1 MAKLSKTM
9 LQCFNNTNA
18 VLKYDM
24 DSWEYRQGMISVI
37 NLILMDNRAYK
48 GYRYLTINEVPAGQ
62 LPGINLLN
70 GEPHPDYEKRFANT
84 DATRRE
90 YILKD

>member
-1 MAKLSKTM
+1 MHS
-9 LQCFNNTNA
+9 
-18 VLKYDM
+18 V
-24 DSWEYRQGMISVI
+24 EYRQGMISVI
-37 NLILMDNRAYK
+37 NLILMDNRAYR

-70 GEPHPDYEKRFANT
+70 GSAEPHPDYEKRFANT
-84 DATRRE
+84 DSTRRE

>member
-1 MAKLSKTM
+1 MSKLNKT
-9 LQCFNNTNA
+9 LLGCFNNTNA
-18 VLKYDM
+18 VLKHDM
-24 DSWEYRQGMISVI
+24 HSKEYRQGMISVI
-37 NLILMDNRAYK
+37 NLILMDNRAYR

-70 GEPHPDYEKRFANT
+70 NEPHPDYTERFRNT
-84 DATRRE
+84 DETRRE